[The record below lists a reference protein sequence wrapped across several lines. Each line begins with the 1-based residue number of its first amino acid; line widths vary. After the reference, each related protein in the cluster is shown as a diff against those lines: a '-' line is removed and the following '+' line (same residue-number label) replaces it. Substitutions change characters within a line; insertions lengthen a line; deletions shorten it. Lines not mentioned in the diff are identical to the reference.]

1 MARRLTA
8 AWHEAARRA
17 VVRVAAGLLVIGASW
32 APLARAQPAPPPAE
46 AFYRHPDILGA
57 QLSPSGRW
65 LAMST
70 KLGGGRAE
78 LVVFDLQDWGK
89 VTRAVA
95 FNDADI
101 GRFQWV
107 NDDWLVFSGIDLE
120 AGGGDQRFAPGLFSV
135 RRDGSELQTLVRPR
149 RDFITGSRRIGREP
163 LEWNH
168 QLLHVP
174 ATGADEVIVGEFRF
188 TGTGQPDGVIPKRL
202 NVATGRA
209 QSLSHEAPAA
219 TGWMFDARGEPRL
232 AVMHRQGRA
241 KLYWRQGER
250 WELLADH
257 DAYEPAFS
265 PRFIDAAGQLYVTH
279 AEGRAGT
286 AVLSRFDFDTRR
298 PQREPLVRTPGFDFR
313 GGIVAESVGG
323 KSLGVRVVTD
333 AETTV
338 WFDERLKAL
347 QQEVDRRF
355 PGRINRLS
363 CRRCSAADMTVL
375 IESWSDRD
383 PGQYTVVRLAAE
395 GPAEWRAIG
404 PMRKSIDPQR
414 MGTQDFERIQARD
427 GADLPVWLT
436 FPPGP
441 RGGAPRPAVVLVHG
455 GPWVPHHA
463 WRWSADAQFLASR
476 GYLVIEPD
484 FRGTLG
490 YGHAHF
496 RASFKQW
503 GLTMQDDVADAL
515 LWAVKQGHADPKRTC
530 IAGASYGG
538 YATLMGL
545 VRHPELYR
553 CGAAW
558 VAVSDPR
565 LMFEWSSI
573 SDQSDEIRGYTY
585 PKLIGDPVSDAA
597 QLRDTAPVEQAARI
611 KAPVLLAMGGEDRR
625 VPLVHGQRMRDAL
638 KAAGNPPEW
647 VVYDD
652 EGHGWLKVA
661 NRIDFAL
668 RLERFL
674 AHYLK

>member
-1 MARRLTA
+1 MAHRLTA
-8 AWHEAARRA
+8 ALHH
-17 VVRVAAGLLVIGASW
+17 VVRRTFARLAAGLLVVATPW
-32 APLARAQPAPPPAE
+32 APTALAQPVPPPAE
-46 AFYRHPDILGA
+46 AYYRNPDILGA
-57 QLSPSGRW
+57 ALSPSGRW
-65 LAMST
+65 LAMNT

-89 VTRAVA
+89 VARAVA
-95 FNDADI
+95 FTDADI

-107 NDDWLVFSGIDLE
+107 NDDWLVFNGVDLE

-135 RRDGSELQTLVRPR
+135 KRDGSELQTLVRPR
-149 RDFITGSRRIGREP
+149 RDFLTGGQRIGREP

-168 QLLHVP
+168 RLLHVP
-174 ATGADEVIVGEFRF
+174 GPGRDEVIIGEYKY

-209 QSLSHEAPAA
+209 QSLMLDTPAA
-219 TGWMFDARGEPRL
+219 TGWMFDGRGEPRL
-232 AVMHRQGRA
+232 LMAQKQGHL
-241 KLYWRQGER
+241 KLMWRQGER
-250 WELLADH
+250 WEPLADH

-265 PRFIDAAGQLYVTH
+265 PVFIDAAGQLYVTH

-286 AVLSRFDFDTRR
+286 TVLSRFDFDARR
-298 PQREPLVRTPGFDFR
+298 PQRDPMVRTPGFDFR
-313 GGIVAESVGG
+313 GGVIADSSG
-323 KSLGVRVVTD
+323 KALGVRVVTD
-333 AETTV
+333 AETTI
-338 WFDERLKAL
+338 WFDERLKAV
-347 QQEVDRRF
+347 QQEADRRI

-363 CRRCSAADMTVL
+363 CRRCGAPDMTVL

-383 PGQYTVVRLAAE
+383 PGQYTVLRPGAE
-395 GPAEWRAIG
+395 GKPEWRTIG
-404 PMRKSIDPQR
+404 PVRKAIDPAR
-414 MGTQDFERIQARD
+414 MGTQDFERIKARD
-427 GADLPVWLT
+427 GADLPLWLT

-441 RGGAPRPAVVLVHG
+441 RGNAPLPAVVLVHG
-455 GPWVPHHA
+455 GPWVPHRA

-484 FRGTLG
+484 FRGTVG

-515 LWAVKQGHADPKRTC
+515 LWAVKQGHADPKRAC

-558 VAVSDPR
+558 VAVTDPR
-565 LMFEWSSI
+565 LMFEWSSR
-573 SDQSDEIRGYTY
+573 SDQSDEVRSYTY
-585 PKLIGDPVSDAA
+585 PRMIGDPVADAA

-611 KAPVLLAMGGEDRR
+611 KAPVLLAMGREDRR
-625 VPLVHGQRMRDAL
+625 VPLVHGHRMRDAL
-638 KAAGNPPEW
+638 NAAGNPPDW

-668 RLERFL
+668 RLEKFL
-674 AHYLK
+674 AQHLK

>member
-1 MARRLTA
+1 MAGRLNTLWRLGALSARRCVL
-8 AWHEAARRA
+8 A
-17 VVRVAAGLLVIGASW
+17 VGLLLPALSGHLVQ
-32 APLARAQPAPPPAE
+32 AQPAPPPAE
-46 AFYRHPDILGA
+46 AFYRNPDILGA
-57 QLSPSGRW
+57 ALSPSGRW
-65 LAMST
+65 LAMNT
-70 KLGGGRAE
+70 NLAGGRTE

-89 VTRAVA
+89 LTRAVG
-95 FNDADI
+95 FTDADI

-149 RDFITGSRRIGREP
+149 RDFVTGGRRIGREP

-174 ATGADEVIVGEFRF
+174 GPGPDEVIVGEFKY

-209 QSLSHEAPAA
+209 QTLTLDAPPA
-219 TGWMFDARGEPRL
+219 TGWMFDAKGEPRL
-232 AVMHRQGRA
+232 VTAQKEGRV
-241 KLYWRQGER
+241 KVFWRQGER

-257 DAYEPAFS
+257 DAFEAPFS
-265 PRFIDAAGQLYVTH
+265 PRFIDAAGQLYVTY

-286 AVLSRFDFDTRR
+286 SVLSRFDFDARR
-298 PQREPLVRTPGFDFR
+298 PQRDPLVRTPGFDFR
-313 GGIVAESVGG
+313 GGVIAESSGG
-323 KSLGVRVVTD
+323 KALGVRVVTD

-347 QQEVDRRF
+347 QQEADRRI
-355 PGRINRLS
+355 PGRVNRLT
-363 CRRCSAADMTVL
+363 CRRCGAADMTVL

-383 PGQYTVVRLAAE
+383 PGQYTVVRPGAD
-395 GPAEWRAIG
+395 GKPEWRAIG
-404 PMRKSIDPQR
+404 PMRKAIDPLR
-414 MGTQDFERIQARD
+414 MGTQDFERIKARD

-484 FRGTLG
+484 FRGTVG

-515 LWAVKQGHADPKRTC
+515 LWAVKQGHADPKRAC

-558 VAVSDPR
+558 VAVTDPR
-565 LMFEWSSI
+565 LMFEWNSM
-573 SDQSDEIRGYTY
+573 SDQSDEVRGYTY
-585 PKLIGDPVSDAA
+585 PKLIGDPVADAA

-611 KAPVLLAMGGEDRR
+611 KAPVLLAMGREDRR
-625 VPLVHGQRMRDAL
+625 VPLVHGLRMRDAL
-638 KAAGNPPEW
+638 KSAGNPPEW

-661 NRIDFAL
+661 NRIDFAM
-668 RLERFL
+668 RLEKFL
-674 AHYLK
+674 AQHLK